1 MHCQNRLVTC
11 TDHDQPYVKMHDTLE
26 VYYYPKTFE
35 CASSPFSFALWKAF
49 PEHAQW
55 ADIIHYHF
63 PWPMA
68 DLLHWGHHVK
78 KPSVITY
85 HSDIVRQKYWRY
97 LYQPLMKSF
106 LKKMKR
112 IIATSYKYIETSSVL
127 QPFKEKTSAIPIGLD
142 AKHYHIDS
150 LKQASWREKLPA
162 DFLLFVGVLR
172 YYKGLEY
179 LLEAL
184 KDINIPITLV
194 IAGDGPLMKA
204 LQIQAKSLPQSI
216 QIIFTGF
223 VEDADLCALY
233 SLATALIIPAS
244 HRSEAYCIALV
255 EGLLFGLPLISTE
268 LGTGTSFVNQHEETG
283 LVVPACDPS
292 ALREAILTLLKNK
305 PCQQRM
311 RIASRQRFEA
321 HFTAKVMAKAY
332 VYEYNRITAPEGV
345 F

>member
-1 MHCQNRLVTC
+1 
-11 TDHDQPYVKMHDTLE
+11 MHDTLE

-49 PEHAQW
+49 PGQVEW

-68 DLLHWGHHVK
+68 DLLHLGHHVK
-78 KPSVITY
+78 KPSLITY

-97 LYQPLMKSF
+97 LYQPLMWSF

-112 IIATSYKYIETSSVL
+112 IIATSQNYIETSPVL
-127 QPFKEKTSAIPIGLD
+127 QQFKEKTSAIPIGLD
-142 AKHYHIDS
+142 AEHYHINP
-150 LKQASWREKLPA
+150 LKQAAWREKLPA
-162 DFLLFVGVLR
+162 HFLLFVGVLR

-184 KDINIPITLV
+184 KTIDQPIALV
-194 IAGDGPLMKA
+194 IAGDGPLMEA
-204 LQIQAKSLPQSI
+204 LQTQANSLPQSV

-223 VEDADLCALY
+223 VDDADLCALY
-233 SLATALIIPAS
+233 SLATLLVIPAS
-244 HRSEAYCIALV
+244 HRSEAYCIALA

-268 LGTGTSFVNQHEETG
+268 LGTGTSFVNQHDETG
-283 LVVPACDPS
+283 LVVPACNPT
-292 ALREAILTLLKNK
+292 ALREAIVALLKDDA
-305 PCQQRM
+305 CQQRM
-311 RIASRQRFEA
+311 RMASRQRFEA

-332 VYEYNRITAPEGV
+332 VYEYNRIAAPGQL